1 MTSQQTFTG
10 LKSTR
15 ETLEV
20 VGVLMSLY
28 LTLNIIHTIFE
39 SLFLTLNRKKF
50 IWIASS
56 DYETISIYIIF
67 FQTIKRSCQVHVQ
80 ATSFIA
86 LECFRKKQFFVT
98 FRVCYMRNNLAWLGE
113 YLTHLD
119 VADMSNLFYFHFVF
133 TWSRAMTRLPRS
145 NSASLARRLCE
156 SLCTNL
162 N

>member
-67 FQTIKRSCQVHVQ
+67 FQTIKRSCQVHIQ
-80 ATSFIA
+80 ATSFI
-86 LECFRKKQFFVT
+86 
-98 FRVCYMRNNLAWLGE
+98 
-113 YLTHLD
+113 
-119 VADMSNLFYFHFVF
+119 
-133 TWSRAMTRLPRS
+133 
-145 NSASLARRLCE
+145 
-156 SLCTNL
+156 
-162 N
+162 